1 MVRLLAWL
9 LMATPLS
16 AAGAPCDG
24 LASLGLPDSEI
35 TVARTVEAGA
45 FTPPTGS
52 ASPFQDLPV
61 FCRVAATLK
70 PSSDSEIKIEVWM
83 PASGWNKKFLANGN
97 GGWTGS
103 INYNTLANSLRL
115 GFATAMTDTGH
126 EGGSGSFAL
135 GHPEKLTDFAYR
147 AVHDMTTAAKAVIKA
162 YYGEEPGVSYWM
174 GCSQGGRQGLTEAQ
188 LFPRDYDGII
198 AGAPANNWV
207 HMMAQIIW
215 VAQSV
220 HNDEMSYIPPSKYP
234 AIHQAVLQACDAQ
247 DGVRDGVLEDPTRC
261 KFDPSVLKCKGEDGP
276 DCLTGPQVDAAR
288 RIYSGA
294 VNPRTRQLIFPG
306 LEPGSE
312 LGWDQFLAGP
322 QPTSFAL
329 DEFKYVVFQNPDWDY
344 KTLNFD
350 SDIAK
355 ADEMDHGLLNAT
367 DPNLKTFFERGGKL
381 LQYHGWNDQL
391 IAPLGSVDYYKSV
404 LKMAGGKAQEFYR
417 LYMVPGMKHC
427 QGGDGTA
434 SFDML
439 SVIQQW
445 VESGKAPGAV
455 TASRTVDGKA
465 VRTRPLCP
473 YPQVAVY
480 KGKGNT
486 DDAQNFTCKNR

>member
-1 MVRLLAWL
+1 VVRVFGLLLATL
-9 LMATPLS
+9 PASALAASCDALATLS
-16 AAGAPCDG
+16 
-24 LASLGLPDSEI
+24 LPDSEI
-35 TVARTVEAGA
+35 TIARTVEAGA
-45 FTPPTGS
+45 FMPPTGTT
-52 ASPFQDLPV
+52 AFQNLPA

-83 PASGWNKKFLANGN
+83 PVSGWNHKFLANGN

-103 INYNTLANSLRL
+103 INYNSLANALQL

-147 AVHDMTTAAKAVIKA
+147 AVHEMTVAAKTVVKA
-162 YYGEEPGVSYWM
+162 YYGDAPALSYWT

-188 LFPRDYDGII
+188 LFAGDYDGIV
-198 AGAPANNWV
+198 AGAPANDWV
-207 HMMAQIIW
+207 HMMAQIVW

-220 HNDEMSYIPPSKYP
+220 HNNEASYIPPGKYP

-261 KFDPSVLKCKGEDGP
+261 KFDPGALKCKGADGP
-276 DCLTGPQVDAAR
+276 DCLTAPQVDAAR

-294 VNPRTRQLIFPG
+294 VNPRTRELIFPG

-312 LGWDQFLAGP
+312 LGWDQFMAGP
-322 QPTSFAL
+322 KPTAFAL

-344 KTLNFD
+344 RTLNFD
-350 SDIAK
+350 SDISK
-355 ADEMDHGLLNAT
+355 ADELDHGLMNAT
-367 DPNLKTFFERGGKL
+367 DPNLKTFFELGGKL

-391 IAPLGSVDYYKSV
+391 IAPLGSVDYYKNV
-404 LKMAGGKAQEFYR
+404 LKAAGAKAQDSYQ

-427 QGGDGTA
+427 QGGDGTGN
-434 SFDML
+434 FDML

-445 VESGKAPGAV
+445 VEGGKAPGAV
-455 TASRTVDGKA
+455 VASRTVDGK
-465 VRTRPLCP
+465 VERTRPLCP

-480 KGKGNT
+480 KKKGST